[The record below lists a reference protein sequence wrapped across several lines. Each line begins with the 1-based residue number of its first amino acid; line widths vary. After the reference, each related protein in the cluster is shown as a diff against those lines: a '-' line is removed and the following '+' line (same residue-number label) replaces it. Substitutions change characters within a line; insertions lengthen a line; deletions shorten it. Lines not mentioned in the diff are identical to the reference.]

1 MTVNMNISMEQLKT
15 DGQIIP
21 TDRENESPLFIK
33 LVGEDLCLN
42 VFDEI
47 FPSGGVTMN
56 PDEQVILRDL
66 LLRLHPLD
74 LQVQS

>member
-1 MTVNMNISMEQLKT
+1 MVVNMNISMEQLKT

-21 TDRENESPLFIK
+21 TEREGESPLFIK

>member
-1 MTVNMNISMEQLKT
+1 MNISMEQLKT

-21 TDRENESPLFIK
+21 TDCENESPLFIK
-33 LVGEDLCLN
+33 LNGEDLCLN

-47 FPSGGVTMN
+47 FPAGGINLN

-74 LQVQS
+74 LQVQP